1 MTDPIKTEDL
11 GARAK
16 ELTGALSGSVMDKM
30 EDDRTILLKMEYGKR
45 PEVTFTGFW
54 SGRFLQGALSSI
66 SKAYRLRRHK
76 NVRPFPNTGVGQGE
90 PANGGGEK
98 KE

>member
-1 MTDPIKTEDL
+1 MADPIKAEDI

-16 ELTGALSGSVMDKM
+16 ELTGALSGSVKNKM

-76 NVRPFPNTGVGQGE
+76 DVRPFPHTAGVQSE
-90 PANGGGEK
+90 PAIGGGEK